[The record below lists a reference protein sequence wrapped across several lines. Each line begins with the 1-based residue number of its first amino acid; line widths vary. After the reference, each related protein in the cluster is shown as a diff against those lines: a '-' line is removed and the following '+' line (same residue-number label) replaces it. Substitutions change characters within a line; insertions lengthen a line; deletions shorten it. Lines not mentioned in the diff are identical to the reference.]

1 MTKSFTTN
9 DLIRYIYQEME
20 EEENDQLVQLLQD
33 DQQLMQ
39 EYIDL
44 LSTIEKLDI
53 VLIEPSDSIINAIK
67 KRHGPKDWKKYNTN
81 NSIFPVVSPKRQE
94 FFLQL
99 SQSKEIGILV
109 SNLVLPILKN
119 KDLSK

>member
-39 EYIDL
+39 EYINL

-67 KRHGPKDWKKYNTN
+67 KKAR
-81 NSIFPVVSPKRQE
+81 
-94 FFLQL
+94 
-99 SQSKEIGILV
+99 SKGLEKV
-109 SNLVLPILKN
+109 
-119 KDLSK
+119 